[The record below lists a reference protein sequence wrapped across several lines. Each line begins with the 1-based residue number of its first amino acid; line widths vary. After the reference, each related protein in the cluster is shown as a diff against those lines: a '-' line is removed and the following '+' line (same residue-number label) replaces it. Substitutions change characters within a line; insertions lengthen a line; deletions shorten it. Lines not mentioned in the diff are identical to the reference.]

1 MKKISKILLA
11 FVGFLCIGI
20 LAACGKIEIK
30 LSTENNV
37 KLVKPG
43 QSVQLVTTV
52 EKGKGDA
59 AHAEY
64 MVVSGDASV
73 SKTGLLTVKE
83 TAEAGS
89 VIKVKSKLNSVESN
103 VLEITVDRIAVESI
117 TITPSATIV
126 EPGAM
131 ITLAYTLTPA
141 NTTDKNVTW
150 SLVSGSDIANIITE
164 NGSKMLYVKPA
175 ANKGDIVVVKAAVGD
190 KTTEVTI
197 TVGEATSTIRQISV
211 DSEITLDVNNS
222 AITLTPELI
231 RLSDGSAV
239 AATFDAVIAAGGE
252 NIVEVV
258 KSEDGKSFT
267 FNIKGHGETSIT
279 ISCPGLTGVAPQTVK
294 VNAIVPPSSILMPGY
309 LDGKSTYTV
318 GKSTTGNIQG
328 LPFIPVGVKGNGY
341 NSVSDKYTY
350 SFKLNGVTDPTCAEY
365 ENGKLIFKKEGT
377 IEVTITSASGSK
389 DAANNSKE
397 VSATYTFVVNG
408 YKNAYTY
415 EEFKQILQ
423 SEKTV
428 NIIVTEKPAEGY
440 GYELV
445 PEFILN
451 LNGRTSLNADEEA
464 AIFQQANAARIFV
477 EPKRTITSTGTIVD
491 SVVINGNGHGI
502 NVSKLPV
509 FKTALGSQL
518 GPLVYIDPAEYYVD
532 NNGTKVA
539 DVQNLPKDPTAFLGD
554 TTTVISDTTVYPITI
569 NDLYVEGNT
578 PTKGATDAPSDAYGS
593 TGMGQLVYLYTYR
606 EGIRIG
612 QDRKMKYLHVEMNN
626 VTVSK
631 FNVGM
636 RICHTVDLNGQ
647 NSVLN
652 NVMITDI
659 YKVGIEFCA
668 SQIDLKN
675 CSFGL
680 CGQGP
685 LEMTADSP
693 HYAGKTFKEVQV
705 VNVVGSFTMKPEAI
719 CDYNTP
725 FFTSYIGTS
734 ALVALTGALAE
745 QKPLQ
750 GLVIDN
756 SRGIGF
762 VGLITAD
769 GNPSEL
775 HINGAKVS
783 APDESSMDF
792 ASKPIIVLPL
802 SGKGQVC
809 LINFSV
815 YGR

>member
-11 FVGFLCIGI
+11 FIGFLCIGV
-20 LAACGKIEIK
+20 LVACGKIEIK

-43 QSVQLVTTV
+43 QSVQLVTTI

-59 AHAEY
+59 DDAEY
-64 MVVSGDASV
+64 TIISGDATV

-103 VLEITVDRIAVESI
+103 VLEITVDRIPVESVAI
-117 TITPSATIV
+117 IPSATTA

-131 ITLAYTLTPA
+131 ITLSYTLNPA

-150 SLVSGSDIANIITE
+150 NIVSGSNIADIIAD
-164 NGSKMLYVKPA
+164 KLYIKPT
-175 ANKGDIVVVKAAVGD
+175 ANKGDTVVVKATAGD
-190 KTTEVTI
+190 KTAEVTI

-222 AITLTPELI
+222 AITLVPELI
-231 RLSDGSAV
+231 RLSDGQAV
-239 AATFDAVIAAGGE
+239 SATFDATVATGGE
-252 NIVEVV
+252 SIVEIV
-258 KSEDGKSFT
+258 KSADGKSFT
-267 FNIKGHGETSIT
+267 FNIKGHGETTIT
-279 ISCPGLTGVAPQTVK
+279 ISCPGLAGVASQTVK

-309 LDGKSTYTV
+309 LEGKTTYTV
-318 GKSTTGNIQG
+318 GKSTMGDVQG

-341 NSVSDKYTY
+341 NSVSDQYTY
-350 SFKLNGVTDPTCAEY
+350 SFKLNGVVDPTCAEY

-377 IEVTITSASGSK
+377 VEVIITSASGSK

-397 VSATYTFVVNG
+397 VSTTYTFKVNG

-415 EEFKQILQ
+415 EDFKRILQ

-428 NIIVTEKPAEGY
+428 NIIVTEAPADGY
-440 GYELV
+440 GYDLV

-451 LNGRTSLNADEEA
+451 LNGETNLSADKEA
-464 AIFQQANAARIFV
+464 EVFQQANSARIFV
-477 EPKRTITSTGTIVD
+477 EPKRTMTSTGMIVD
-491 SVVINGNGHGI
+491 AVVINGNGHSI

-532 NNGTKVA
+532 NNGTKVT
-539 DVQNLPKDPTAFLGD
+539 DIQNLPKNASEFLD
-554 TTTVISDTTVYPITI
+554 TETTISDTTVYPITI

-578 PTKGATDAPSDAYGS
+578 PTAGVSGAPTDAYGT

-626 VTVSK
+626 VTVSR

-636 RICHTVDLNGQ
+636 RICHTVELNGQ

-652 NVMITDI
+652 NVMINDI

-668 SQIDLKN
+668 SQIDLKD

-693 HYAGKTFKEVQV
+693 HYAGKTFKEVQTI
-705 VNVVGSFTMKPEAI
+705 NIVGNFTMKPEAI
-719 CDYNTP
+719 CDYDTA
-725 FFTSYIGTS
+725 FFTNYSTAGGLEGKS
-734 ALVALTGALAE
+734 ALEILKGALVKQE
-745 QKPLQ
+745 QLQ
-750 GLVIDN
+750 GLVI
-756 SRGIGF
+756 SEKGIGF
-762 VGLITAD
+762 VGLITHD
-769 GNPSEL
+769 ENPSEL
-775 HINGAKVS
+775 YINGVKISV
-783 APDESSMDF
+783 PDKTSMDF
-792 ASKPIIVLPL
+792 ASKPIIILPL
-802 SGKGQVC
+802 AGSGKVC
-809 LINFSV
+809 LINFAV
-815 YGR
+815 YGK